1 MRQLLIAFIAIFLLS
16 SCGQGKKNFGNDD
29 FENDYFDSANIE
41 FLDEDINNRVFFSL
55 NSSELNNDS
64 KEILLRQAEW
74 IKSHSDVNLLIE
86 GHCDIRGTV
95 EYNIGLGERRADM
108 VKRFF
113 VANGVDSSRL
123 EVISYG
129 KERPAAV
136 GEGEE
141 VHRQNRR
148 SVTVV
153 RR

>member
-16 SCGQGKKNFGNDD
+16 SCGKGKKNFGDDD

-41 FLDEDINNRVFFSL
+41 FLDEDINNRIFFAL

-64 KEILLRQAEW
+64 KEVLLRQAEW
-74 IKSHSDVNLLIE
+74 IKSHSDANLLIE